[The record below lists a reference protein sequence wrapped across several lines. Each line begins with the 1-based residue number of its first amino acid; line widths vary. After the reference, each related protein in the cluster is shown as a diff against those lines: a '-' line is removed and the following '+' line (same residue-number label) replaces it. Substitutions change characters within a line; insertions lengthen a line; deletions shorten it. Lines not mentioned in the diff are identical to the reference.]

1 MNSSPVREQIVAFTD
16 GAASGNPGPGGW
28 AAVVVTP
35 QGHVTELGGGA
46 AHTTNNKMELTGAI
60 KALEHIAREPQPVRI
75 YTDSSYVIK
84 GITQWVWNWQ
94 RRGWKT
100 AGGGDVLNRDLWE
113 QLLSLVNA
121 HGRNRIEWHWV
132 RGHDGTPGN
141 ERVDEIAVAFS
152 RGRDEQLYDGPLS
165 AYGLAILDLP
175 DNTTL
180 PARVSAGRGSAT
192 PVRNGPL
199 FGTDAGHDPLAGTE
213 ARGAKV
219 ADAAKTRSTSK
230 GSAYSYLSLID
241 GALERHATWA
251 ECERRV
257 KGRAG
262 ARFKKAMS
270 AADEADILRSWGVGV
285 NS

>member
-1 MNSSPVREQIVAFTD
+1 MDATRSRDQIVAFTD

-35 QGHVTELGGGA
+35 QGHVTELGGGT

-60 KALEHIAREPQPVRI
+60 KALEHVASEPDPVHI

-100 AGGGDVLNRDLWE
+100 AEGADVLNRDLWE
-113 QLLSLVNA
+113 ELLSLVNA
-121 HGRNRIEWHWV
+121 RGRNRIEWHWV

-152 RGRDEQLYDGPLS
+152 RSRHEPLYDGPLS
-165 AYGLAILDLP
+165 VYALPILDLP
-175 DNTTL
+175 EVTGPPDRSSR
-180 PARVSAGRGSAT
+180 AAGSSSPGSST
-192 PVRNGPL
+192 K
-199 FGTDAGHDPLAGTE
+199 
-213 ARGAKV
+213 AKP
-219 ADAAKTRSTSK
+219 AAK
-230 GSAYSYLSLID
+230 GPAFSYLSLID
-241 GALERHATWA
+241 GELQRHATWA

-257 KGRAG
+257 KGRSG

-270 AADEADILRSWGVGV
+270 ADDEADILRSWGV
-285 NS
+285 SATR